1 MAKKLNRNL
10 VGILTLVGMVLLAVG
25 GFALLASLPGQ
36 DPKVYEADAEKL
48 KEEGKYEM
56 AAQTFVRAYQRDST
70 KNPEY
75 LVKAATCVL
84 EEGKIGGARELLR
97 NALVRD
103 PALKSALE
111 VTTDLEFE
119 IAQRFGSSTQWSRVL
134 AEAKK
139 LASVDAAS
147 PLAHHAMGMSYLAM
161 QTEDSRNRELG
172 VESLMKAL
180 ELDPT
185 NTKAVDT
192 LAKQWWNEA
201 EQEKRAGHLDESEAL
216 VAKRDALIATA
227 LEKCRAS
234 APDKV
239 SELLQLQSI
248 FKIVSKNVD
257 EGIRELEEIT
267 KTEGKGVEAQ
277 RLLAGI
283 YTGVLGDT
291 VPQDLDKAETLLQE
305 AARIE
310 PDNGE
315 VYVELARVYR
325 MNREKAQDPA
335 KQKEYRSKELA
346 LYEKGLEAVPRTTD
360 FRKLR
365 NNVARATFY
374 SELVLGALGEAELAA
389 DDAAAREKAIASA
402 ESWLARMKD
411 EIDPEQ
417 LEVRFLVANIL
428 NMKGELV
435 DATKE
440 AEAAE
445 RAAGARGH
453 LGLQV
458 LLAELYSRQA
468 QWGAAEGAMKKAV
481 AMNPDSPGLILRLAQ
496 VYLRQNKASDA
507 LTLLKPVDA
516 SRRSQFLRTDA
527 SAARLRAD
535 ALRQLGQYEQALEES
550 KRSGTGTVED
560 EVRNAQLLILSDKAG
575 EAEARLKTLLA
586 SAPTNV
592 DVVRTL
598 GKLYQ
603 DTNRKAEA
611 KSLVQAALAKDPDN
625 RILKLL
631 DLDLMEGG
639 GEDERKKRTLEIINE
654 EKDEFVKALA
664 LYDFYNSEK
673 DEAKARQYLDEA
685 ERQKPDHAAVIERQF
700 RHALVA
706 KDWERAEKYAQRHGA
721 LNLDGTEGLLSQ
733 GRLALAR
740 GAAAEEGGDAAEAK
754 RNYDRAI
761 DLIRSGLQKYSSNSL
776 AWTILADAY
785 QSAGRR
791 GEAKG
796 VLLEAIK
803 MDPTNGYANRALAE
817 MSLGEGNEAE
827 AEKYLLAAGRSLPD
841 DPFVQRQLQILKEK
855 ENPREGIAAREKA
868 RAANPKDLQNLV
880 LLARLY
886 ALPEVGE
893 FDKATEVYRQALS
906 ESKDDMGLAFELANF
921 LGRDDVKRPSEGD
934 QILVELM
941 GKAEEKDKKAQIA
954 VYLGRF
960 YENQKVL
967 ATADRHFRLAVS
979 LDPSAAVLQA
989 AGEYYA
995 RTNRF
1000 RDSMEYYDRAL
1011 KQLDGDG
1018 SAEAEQVRSK
1028 IIALCLAIGD
1038 LERARGAID
1047 EFLEKYPNNDQG
1059 MIFEGA
1065 YHRIAGDVAQARKSF
1080 DAHIEKNPDNAVAL
1094 WQRGELYRLMGH
1106 WQKAIEDFTKAKTFN
1121 PNGFSFQHRVSLAD
1135 VLLET
1140 GKAELAVSELKTI
1153 LEENPNEDAVAE
1165 ALIDIYTRI
1174 GPSRYPDAE
1183 TLIFT
1188 FAQKH
1193 PRDHKWQMLLGR
1205 LYETAKN
1212 EAKAIQAYEKAAEL
1226 SRFQSAPVEA
1236 LFRVCRASNQPTVII
1251 DYAAQKLSSRL
1262 LNEMPGGL
1270 ATVAWAYLTTGDQA
1284 KAIEYYDM
1292 ALAAASKAFDVYTS
1306 VVFEMVASIGK
1317 EECLSRELK
1326 RAEAEPGNIERQKLL
1341 VHLLHINEKVAEALE
1356 VTQKIEQMA
1365 ALEQDVLFAKLAQG
1379 MLSQRA
1385 GKLEEAL
1392 GKYEE
1397 ALKIDPNNALALN
1410 NLAALLCEELNRCA
1424 EGLPYAERARKLRPN
1439 DPNVLDTLGWA
1450 LVLND
1455 RLGEALGVF
1464 LRSLEANRNH
1474 VVTLYHLGLLHER
1487 RGEYEEAKRR
1497 LEQAKKAAEAQGSSP
1512 YLPKIQESLGKVSTK
1527 TN

>member
-36 DPKVYEADAEKL
+36 DPKIYEADAEKL
-48 KEEGKYEM
+48 RDEGKFEM
-56 AAQTFVRAYQRDST
+56 AAQTFVRAYQRDAT

-103 PALKSALE
+103 PVLKSALE

-119 IAQRFGSSTQWSRVL
+119 IAQRFGSSTQWNRVL
-134 AEAKK
+134 TEAKK
-139 LASVDAAS
+139 LAGVDPSSA
-147 PLAHHAMGMSYLAM
+147 LAHHAMGMSYLAL
-161 QTEDSRNRELG
+161 QNEDSRNRELG
-172 VESLMKAL
+172 IEALEKAL

-192 LAKQWWNEA
+192 LAKQWWNDA
-201 EQEKRAGHLDESEAL
+201 EQEKRAGRLDESEAL
-216 VAKRDALIATA
+216 IAQRDSLIATT

-234 APDKV
+234 APEKV

-248 FKIVSKNVD
+248 FKIVSRKVE
-257 EGIRELEEIT
+257 EGIKELEEIARA
-267 KTEGKGVEAQ
+267 EGKGVDAH
-277 RLLAGI
+277 RLLASI
-283 YTGVLGDT
+283 YIGVLGDA
-291 VPQDLDKAETLLQE
+291 VEQDLAKAEELLQE
-305 AARIE
+305 ALQIE
-310 PDNGE
+310 PDNGD
-315 VYVELARVYR
+315 VYLELARVYR
-325 MNREKAQDPA
+325 MQREKAENPE
-335 KQKEYRSKELA
+335 KQAEYRSKEFA

-365 NNVARATFY
+365 NNMARANFF
-374 SELVLGALGEAELAA
+374 SELVLAALGDADLAG
-389 DDAAAREKAIASA
+389 DDTETREKAVASA

-435 DATKE
+435 EATKE

-468 QWGAAEGAMKKAV
+468 QWGAAESAMKKAV
-481 AMNPDSPGLILRLAQ
+481 AMNPESPGLILRLAQ
-496 VYLRQNKASDA
+496 VYLRQSKASDA
-507 LTLLKPVDA
+507 LTLLKPVDT

-527 SAARLRAD
+527 TAARLRAD
-535 ALRQLGQYEQALEES
+535 ALRQLGQYDQALEES
-550 KRSGTGTVED
+550 KRSGAGTLED
-560 EVRNAQLLILSDKAG
+560 EVRNAQLLILGERTG
-575 EAEARLKTLLA
+575 EAESMLKTLLA
-586 SAPTNV
+586 SAPANV

-598 GKLYQ
+598 SKLYQ
-603 DTNRKAEA
+603 DTNRKDEA
-611 KSLVQAALAKDPDN
+611 KSVVKAALAKEPDN
-625 RILKLL
+625 RLLKLL

-639 GEDERKKRTLEIINE
+639 DESERKARTLEIINE
-654 EKDEFVKALA
+654 EKDEFVRALA
-664 LYDFYNSEK
+664 LYDFHNS
-673 DEAKARQYLDEA
+673 DDNEAEARRHLDEA
-685 ERQKPDHAAVIERQF
+685 ERLKPDHAAVIERQF
-700 RHALVA
+700 RLAMVA
-706 KDWERAEKYAQRHGA
+706 KDWDRAEKYAQRNGS
-721 LNLDGTEGLLSQ
+721 LNLDGTEGLLAQ

-740 GAAAEEGGDAAEAK
+740 GASAEEGGDKEEAK
-754 RNYDRAI
+754 KHYERAI

-791 GEAKG
+791 AEAKS

-803 MDPTNGYANRALAE
+803 MDPTNGFANRALAE

-827 AEKYLLAAGRSLPD
+827 AQKYLLAAARSLPN
-841 DPFVQRQLQILKEK
+841 DPFVQRQLQIIKEK
-855 ENPREGIAAREKA
+855 ENPREGILAREKA
-868 RAANPKDLQNLV
+868 RASDPKDLQNRV
-880 LLARLY
+880 LLAGLY

-893 FDKATEVYRQALS
+893 FDKAAEVYRQALTVS
-906 ESKDDMGLAFELANF
+906 ENDLSLAFELANF

-941 GKAEEKDKKAQIA
+941 GKAEEKEKKAQIA

-979 LDPSAAVLQA
+979 LNPSSPVLQA

-1000 RDSMEYYDRAL
+1000 RDAMEYYDRAL
-1011 KQLDGDG
+1011 KELESEG
-1018 SAEAEQVRSK
+1018 SAESEQVRSK
-1028 IIALCLAIGD
+1028 IIALCLAVGD
-1038 LERARGAID
+1038 LERARGSID
-1047 EFLEKYPNNDQG
+1047 EFLEKYPTNDQG

-1065 YHRIAGDVAQARKSF
+1065 YHRIAGDVQQARKSF

-1106 WQKAIEDFTKAKTFN
+1106 WQKAIDDFTKAKTFN
-1121 PNGFSFQHRVSLAD
+1121 PNGFSFQHRISLAD

-1140 GKAELAVSELKTI
+1140 GKAELAVSELKSI

-1193 PRDHKWQMLLGR
+1193 PRDEKWQMLLGR

-1212 EAKAIQAYEKAAEL
+1212 DAKAIQAYEKAAEL
-1226 SRFQSAPVEA
+1226 SRFERAPVEA
-1236 LFRVCRASNQPTVII
+1236 LFRVCRASKQPNVII

-1262 LNEMPGGL
+1262 LNQMPGGL

-1292 ALAAASKAFDVYTS
+1292 ALASASADFDVYTS
-1306 VVFEMVASIGK
+1306 VVFEMVAAIGK
-1317 EECLSRELK
+1317 EECLSREQK
-1326 RAEAEPGNIERQKLL
+1326 RADAEPENIERQKLL
-1341 VHLLHINEKVAEALE
+1341 VHLLHINDKVTDALA
-1356 VTQKIEQMA
+1356 VTRKIEQMA
-1365 ALEQDVLFAKLAQG
+1365 ARDQDVLFAKLAQG

-1385 GKLEEAL
+1385 TKHDEAL
-1392 GKYEE
+1392 VKYEE

-1474 VVTLYHLGLLHER
+1474 VVTLYHLGLLHDR
-1487 RGEYEEAKRR
+1487 RGEYEDAKRR
-1497 LEQAKKAAEAQGSSP
+1497 LEQAKKAAESQGSSY
-1512 YLPKIQESLGKVSTK
+1512 YLPKIQEALGKVSSM